1 MGTQLSQLLLLLC
14 WKVSSIYI
22 FNLLLNEFNVPLQV
36 LSYSNQMDYYDVQ
49 KKLNTQMGERSI
61 GLDDKGDWLEMY

>member
-1 MGTQLSQLLLLLC
+1 MYTFLIC
-14 WKVSSIYI
+14 
-22 FNLLLNEFNVPLQV
+22 LLLNEFNVPLQV
-36 LSYSNQMDYYDVQ
+36 LSYSNKMGYYDVQ